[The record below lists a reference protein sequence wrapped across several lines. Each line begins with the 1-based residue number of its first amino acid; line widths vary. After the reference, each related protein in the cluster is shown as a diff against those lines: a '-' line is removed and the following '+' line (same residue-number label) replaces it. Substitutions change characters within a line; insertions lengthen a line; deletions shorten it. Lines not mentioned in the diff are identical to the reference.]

1 MTNIHF
7 LATIPAPAL
16 GRRRAFGDKLFSG
29 DLPPGPSQEDV
40 TASLAEPIDIVYLW
54 VDGSDPRRQ
63 AKRDAALAR
72 ADAGGSKP
80 APYGNVRGRYRDN
93 GELRYNLRALQR
105 FFPQHG
111 HVYIVT
117 DGQRP
122 TWLRPDPGVSVID
135 HRALLPATA
144 LPVFDSGHIESY
156 LHHIP
161 GLSERFIYLN
171 DDVFFGAPFDP
182 ALWFSS
188 RGVALYKE
196 AGLLPDYTGPQPHE
210 SALVNASLL
219 SRAWLSGRDPAYRH
233 VARIFSHSPRPMFT
247 SMLHQL
253 EREAPELF
261 RQTRSTVFRSWAVP
275 PLLPDLVPRW
285 MVQTGNAGVRQ
296 RASMYLSSGA
306 EDTARQFDELAAR
319 FGRLLF
325 FCINDTSDDADD
337 DIPQLLRIGRTLEAL
352 LPQPSRF
359 EHALQSRDPELRRA
373 A

>member
-1 MTNIHF
+1 MS
-7 LATIPAPAL
+7 LPAL
-16 GRRRAFGDKLFSG
+16 GRGRAFGEPLFSANV
-29 DLPPGPSQEDV
+29 PPVPGRENAATSV
-40 TASLAEPIDIVYLW
+40 AEPIDIVYLW
-54 VDGSDPRRQ
+54 VDGSDPRWQ

-72 ADAGGSKP
+72 LDAGSRP
-80 APYGNVRGRYRDN
+80 ARHGDVQGRYRDN

-111 HVYIVT
+111 HIYIVT

-122 TWLRPDPGVSVID
+122 AWLRQAPGVSVID
-135 HRALLPATA
+135 HRTLLPATA

-161 GLSERFIYLN
+161 GLAERFIYLN

-182 ALWFSS
+182 QLWFSS

-196 AGLLPDYTGPQPHE
+196 AALLPDYAGPQPHE

-233 VARIFSHSPRPMFT
+233 VARIFAHAPRPMLT
-247 SMLHQL
+247 SVLFQL

-285 MVQTGNAGVRQ
+285 MVQTGHAVVRQ
-296 RASMYLSSGA
+296 GASMYLSSGD
-306 EDTARQFDELAAR
+306 EDAASQFDELAAR
-319 FGRLLF
+319 FGHLLF
-325 FCINDTSDDADD
+325 FCINDTNDDAAADSA
-337 DIPQLLRIGRTLEAL
+337 PLLRIARTLEQL

-359 EHALQSRDPELRRA
+359 EHALPGGSAQLRRA